1 MLAFGLASRNKG
13 KAASDCPRYDLLLVS
28 LQIGEAKGNPV
39 MRVGAF
45 SEGQSEKAALGQSY
59 RRRVA
64 VRLPDK
70 AEIPKAPCQR
80 LNRQMFR
87 GHYPALAK
95 ASWMPMQSNALK
107 RHMSGDHGQ
116 TATRKR
122 LRKRWGPRV
131 IHARMRDIRNRECQ
145 LVNPFHLCVAI
156 TGRDALP
163 NNGEDQ

>member
-1 MLAFGLASRNKG
+1 MPLPAIPIPGIRAHFKNGYANWRFDRELAKKLPWN
-13 KAASDCPRYDLLLVS
+13 
-28 LQIGEAKGNPV
+28 V
-39 MRVGAF
+39 MRADIRGKISF
-45 SEGQSEKAALGQSY
+45 H
-59 RRRVA
+59 
-64 VRLPDK
+64 
-70 AEIPKAPCQR
+70 KAPCQR

-163 NNGEDQ
+163 NKGARRG

>member
-1 MLAFGLASRNKG
+1 MLAFGLASRHKV
-13 KAASDCPRYDLLLVS
+13 KAAPDWTRYRLTRAS
-28 LQIGEAKGNPV
+28 LQVCEVEINPV
-39 MRVGAF
+39 RVGA
-45 SEGQSEKAALGQSY
+45 STKVQSEKAALGQSY

-163 NNGEDQ
+163 KNGEDQ